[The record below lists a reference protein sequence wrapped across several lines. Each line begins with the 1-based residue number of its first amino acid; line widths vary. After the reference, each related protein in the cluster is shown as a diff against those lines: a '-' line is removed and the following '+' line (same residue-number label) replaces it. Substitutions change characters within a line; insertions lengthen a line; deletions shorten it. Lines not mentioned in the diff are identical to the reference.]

1 LKSLGFYA
9 TITVLLRQNAFAFGF
24 AEINQPVSSKRPT
37 TDRAQSRMIDQIR
50 QRIDISLA
58 SFLETVKKDY
68 KLHLVSPILFE
79 SIKDFTLREGK
90 RIRPLLLILSY
101 KGYSRGKKPISD
113 DIYNASTCMEFLHNF
128 MLIHDDIIDRSDLR
142 RGKPTMHK
150 LLEKTVKTD
159 DQKKLGYDLSI
170 IAGDIV
176 YALAI
181 DAFLSINESLDRK
194 ERALKYFIQTA
205 AFTAM
210 GEFIDT
216 LHGVETLE
224 NVKEKDVYLNYTLKT
239 ARYTFDCP
247 LVTGAILGGAGNNEI
262 KKISNFAIL
271 IGQAFQVQDDIIGI
285 FDSEKNI
292 GKSILS
298 DLAESKKTLLVTH
311 AYETLKG
318 AKHRQFLSYFLKK
331 TKNMS
336 DLEAVRQIF
345 IDAGSLDYSLTA
357 VKTRLAKSQK
367 ILKTL
372 QMDPSYRD
380 LIGDS
385 LLRLFKHSQAIADQ
399 YQSKIRIS
407 K

>member
-1 LKSLGFYA
+1 MA
-9 TITVLLRQNAFAFGF
+9 
-24 AEINQPVSSKRPT
+24 VS
-37 TDRAQSRMIDQIR
+37 IDHIR
-50 QRIDISLA
+50 QRIEISLA
-58 SFLETVKKDY
+58 SFLERVKKDY

-101 KGYSRGKKPISD
+101 KGYAQHKKNISK

-128 MLIHDDIIDRSDLR
+128 MLIHDDIIDCSNLR

-150 LLEKTVKTD
+150 LLANAVKTD
-159 DQKKLGYDLSI
+159 NPDKLGRDLSI
-170 IAGDIV
+170 VAGDIV

-216 LHGVETLE
+216 LHGVESIDK
-224 NVKEKDVYLNYTLKT
+224 VKEPDVYLNYTLKT

-247 LVTGAILGGAGNNEI
+247 LVTGAILGGADNREI
-262 KKISNFAIL
+262 KKISEFAIM
-271 IGQAFQVQDDIIGI
+271 IGQAFQIQDDIIGI
-285 FDSEKNI
+285 YESEKNI

-298 DLAESKKTLLVTH
+298 DLAESKKTLLVCH
-311 AYETLKG
+311 AYEHLKG
-318 AKHRQFLSYFLKK
+318 ARRAQFLKCFSKK
-331 TKNMS
+331 SKTFK
-336 DLEAVRQIF
+336 DLVAVRKIF
-345 IDAGSLDYSLTA
+345 IDAGSLDYSLDA
-357 VKTRLAKSQK
+357 IKTRLEKSQK
-367 ILKTL
+367 ILSILKIMPT
-372 QMDPSYRD
+372 YRN

-385 LLRLFKHSQAIADQ
+385 LLRLFKHSEIIAQQFDRPM
-399 YQSKIRIS
+399 KIVSR
-407 K
+407 